1 MNVRLSDELRAE
13 LPRLPVTVSSS
24 RVIVPNPRR
33 PVGSIDI
40 TLGSPEDALAGWTNR
55 SFIEMLNMPD
65 ADEPEGKQTESV
77 TRGRPIIPMQWNVSS
92 EEVPVVPVL
101 PPAAAK
107 ADTWK
112 PTVLVVDDSSM
123 NRKMLVRMLIS
134 KGFAC
139 REAEDGVQ
147 ALSDI
152 ASMGLKRLSRKLG
165 NRIHSNR
172 QMLSQPT
179 ATERGPNQL
188 THTAT
193 AAQGW
198 SVILPASS
206 SRLSHHINTCSP

>member
-1 MNVRLSDELRAE
+1 MNVRLSDELNVALTRT
-13 LPRLPVTVSSS
+13 PVTVTSS
-24 RVIVPNPRR
+24 RVNPRR

-65 ADEPEGKQTESV
+65 ADEPEGKQMKSV

-123 NRKMLVRMLIS
+123 NRKVD
-134 KGFAC
+134 AC
-139 REAEDGVQ
+139 VNYTSYHIFSITP
-147 ALSDI
+147 LSLPPLTLTLTPTPHLAIDVGPHVDLERI
-152 ASMGLKRLSRKLG
+152 CLS
-165 NRIHSNR
+165 
-172 QMLSQPT
+172 
-179 ATERGPNQL
+179 
-188 THTAT
+188 
-193 AAQGW
+193 
-198 SVILPASS
+198 
-206 SRLSHHINTCSP
+206 

>member
-1 MNVRLSDELRAE
+1 MSDELNAE
-13 LPRLPVTVSSS
+13 LPRLPVNVTTS
-24 RVIVPNPRR
+24 RVIVPKPRP
-33 PVGSIDI
+33 PVRSIDI

-65 ADEPEGKQTESV
+65 AGEPEGKQTESV
-77 TRGRPIIPMQWNVSS
+77 MRGRPIIPMQWNVSS
-92 EEVPVVPVL
+92 EKVPVVPVL

-152 ASMGLKRLSRKLG
+152 SSLNRRKLG

-172 QMLSQPT
+172 QILSQPT
-179 ATERGPNQL
+179 TTERAPPHQL
-188 THTAT
+188 TPTAT
-193 AAQGW
+193 VAQGW

-206 SRLSHHINTCSP
+206 FLPSSYFSAIIALVASY